1 VTTPPTARRLADAS
15 ADAAASLAAGAIARG
30 LIDAEEATYRR
41 RLQQL
46 AEQHRCGADCADLHR
61 RRRLDVTHEAPTEV
75 NRTS

>member
-46 AEQHRCGADCADLHR
+46 ADQHRCSADCAP
-61 RRRLDVTHEAPTEV
+61 RLSKVAQSPAARCDA
-75 NRTS
+75 